1 MQLTCPIDQRFM
13 IFHWCYHV
21 TRIKNYTLESNFEIE
36 LKFPSTVNWQIAA
49 GPDTDWIVSAIN
61 NIIIKHLFISQLGLK
76 IGQFGHRFGVSTTIY
91 VWNSRSLRRLLI
103 VSHSVTGPCSANL
116 AMCSIFCGKL
126 LAINTGLNSFILNN
140 SSYPFMKDIIVTIKS
155 LQLVFPSIS
164 VLSSQNFDQCVI
176 LFFGLTEEL
185 EKAKMQSYRSVEQLE
200 ALSGKY
206 HNKKMVLSRCLIVS
220 FLV

>member
-1 MQLTCPIDQRFM
+1 
-13 IFHWCYHV
+13 
-21 TRIKNYTLESNFEIE
+21 
-36 LKFPSTVNWQIAA
+36 
-49 GPDTDWIVSAIN
+49 
-61 NIIIKHLFISQLGLK
+61 
-76 IGQFGHRFGVSTTIY
+76 
-91 VWNSRSLRRLLI
+91 
-103 VSHSVTGPCSANL
+103 
-116 AMCSIFCGKL
+116 
-126 LAINTGLNSFILNN
+126 
-140 SSYPFMKDIIVTIKS
+140 MKDIIVTIKS

-206 HNKKMVLSRCLIVS
+206 HNKKKVLSRCLIVS